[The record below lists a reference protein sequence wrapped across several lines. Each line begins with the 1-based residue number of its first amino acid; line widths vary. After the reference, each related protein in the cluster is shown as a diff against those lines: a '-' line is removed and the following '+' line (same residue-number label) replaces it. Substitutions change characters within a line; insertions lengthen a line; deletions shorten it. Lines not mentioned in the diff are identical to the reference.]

1 MMKRIAVALAF
12 LLAAAVSVLAAPASA
27 EEHPPAFPPHGH
39 LLLIGAEIGPPVA
52 PGPPYQVLGFKR
64 CVELAA
70 GNPVP
75 LHAHHD
81 RVHFGRAG
89 RALATAG
96 QFVVPLD
103 PVFPGIHSCAD
114 LQAALPFPPAPAP

>member
-1 MMKRIAVALAF
+1 MRRFLAGAVAALGVS
-12 LLAAAVSVLAAPASA
+12 AALMASPVSAQ
-27 EEHPPAFPPHGH
+27 EFPPHGH

-52 PGPPYQVLGFKR
+52 PGPPYQILGFER

-75 LHAHHD
+75 LNAHHD

-89 RALATAG
+89 RALAAAG
-96 QFVVPLD
+96 HFVVPLS
-103 PVFPGIHSCAD
+103 PLFPGIHSCAD
-114 LQAALPFPPAPAP
+114 LAAALPFPSAPPAP